1 MVLGNIV
8 HWIRLRN
15 TRVSRKNQEYSYSI
29 LFSFKC
35 SVYALEE
42 SAEFLDIAFRY
53 KLDTACISH
62 HLHFL
67 ARLKMQDLSN

>member
-1 MVLGNIV
+1 MVLGKIA

-15 TRVSRKNQEYSYSI
+15 TRASRKNQEYSYSI
-29 LFSFKC
+29 FFSLKC
-35 SVYALEE
+35 RVYALKE

-53 KLDTACISH
+53 KFDTACIFH